1 MPPMKKKRDW
11 KQYEKELGERKQKIA
26 DFIMSRPTAKEMI
39 KELEKLNKRK
49 KGRKYQVPKTV
60 LLLFHFL
67 KQLFRIEDRL
77 LARFMSSFMNTLFPR
92 ETPFDHSTIVKRR
105 HELDLRIPSGIT
117 PENLHGKRL
126 YFDGMCLRIGR
137 GGYYRSK
144 AYKTEV
150 KYLRIGLFTDS
161 DGKVVD
167 FSIGDEHDSEKNMIK
182 EKMSL
187 IEKSDAEATVID
199 GAGSIKTVVYKL
211 AKNNIKPVIRAA
223 KNVVAGMER
232 KPPPHLC
239 AKKKRDIELAWEK
252 YVREQ
257 DDYQK
262 WRKETGYS
270 MRWVFSEGVISAF
283 KRMFGEETTSRT
295 QKSLHDE
302 VCAKFLLF
310 DGDLPVLWG

>member
-1 MPPMKKKRDW
+1 MAKRDW
-11 KQYEKELGERKQKIA
+11 KTYEKELGERKQKIA
-26 DFIMSRPTAKEMI
+26 DFILSRPTVEEAV

-49 KGRKYQVPKTV
+49 KGRKFQVPKSV

-67 KQLFRIEDRL
+67 KQLFRIDDRL
-77 LARFMSSFMNTLFPR
+77 LARFMSRFMNTLFPR
-92 ETPFDHSTIVKRR
+92 PSPFDHSTIVKRR
-105 HELDLRIPSGIT
+105 KELDLRIPSGIT

-126 YFDGMCLRIGR
+126 YFDGMCLRVGR

-161 DGKVVD
+161 TGKVVD

-182 EKMSL
+182 EKMAL
-187 IEKSDAEATVID
+187 IEKSGAEATVID

-211 AKNNIKPVIRAA
+211 ANNRIKPVIRASKKA
-223 KNVVAGMER
+223 VASMRR
-232 KPPPHLC
+232 KPLPHLC
-239 AKKKRDIELAWEK
+239 AKKKKDIELAWEK

-257 DDYQK
+257 DDDGK
-262 WRKETGYS
+262 WKKESGYT

-283 KRMFGEETTSRT
+283 KRMFGEETTGRT

-302 VCAKFLLF
+302 ICAKFLLF
-310 DGDLPVLWG
+310 DGALPALWD